1 MDVFSLLALA
11 LAPGTAIGIY
21 IYLKDKHEREPL
33 GLLLVSFF
41 YGVLS
46 TLVTFTLSYIST
58 LLLEVKDPQEQADFL
73 NKFVEAL
80 FKVALIEELSK
91 FVFVRF
97 ILFYNKNFN
106 EPFDGIVYAVM
117 VSMGFATLENVLY
130 VFQSDSAVTTGILRM
145 FTAVPAH
152 ATFGILMGYFLGK
165 AKFSKYNRTMF
176 TLVSLFA
183 ATLFHGS
190 YDYFLF
196 VGEVEGAWAGIWI
209 GALVS
214 LITALILSRAAIRLH
229 QQASPF
235 IQKMNDA
242 KNSDDKADGITPS
255 A

>member
-1 MDVFSLLALA
+1 MDVISLLALA

-106 EPFDGIVYAVM
+106 
-117 VSMGFATLENVLY
+117 
-130 VFQSDSAVTTGILRM
+130 
-145 FTAVPAH
+145 
-152 ATFGILMGYFLGK
+152 
-165 AKFSKYNRTMF
+165 
-176 TLVSLFA
+176 
-183 ATLFHGS
+183 
-190 YDYFLF
+190 
-196 VGEVEGAWAGIWI
+196 
-209 GALVS
+209 
-214 LITALILSRAAIRLH
+214 
-229 QQASPF
+229 
-235 IQKMNDA
+235 
-242 KNSDDKADGITPS
+242 
-255 A
+255 